1 MGGKGRTMSGYQVK
15 FEIGGLTPGPAAGE
29 AGPMIEFLCDPALAG
44 KIPAP
49 ERAIRFAPDWFK
61 RLNREMGMAY
71 ENGLPAMTAKACLP
85 MTDAFS
91 LGFVIPLPF
100 DVLIVVPE
108 DRMAIQMGWAE
119 GVPFQPLE
127 QHHPAQIGA
136 PEPPFERVMPLKF
149 INPWRIKVPDG
160 YSVLFVQPL
169 SRPDLPFTCFSGF
182 VDCDRFDTTVNLP
195 FAWTGPVGE
204 HVLPA
209 GTPIAQ
215 LIPIRRDTLI
225 KHDRARGSTPEELAD
240 QAAAQGKKYGEE
252 SAYMREWRVKK

>member
-1 MGGKGRTMSGYQVK
+1 MSGYK
-15 FEIGGLTPGPAAGE
+15 ISFGIGGMEPAA
-29 AGPMIEFLCDPALAG
+29 APAADSAAPVIEFLCDPELAG
-44 KIPAP
+44 KIPPP

-61 RLNREMGMAY
+61 RLNREMGMSY

-108 DRMAIQMGWAE
+108 DRVSIQMGWAE
-119 GVPFQPLE
+119 GLPFQPLE
-127 QHHPAQIGA
+127 QHHPGQIGA
-136 PEPPFERVMPLKF
+136 PEPPFQSVMPLKF
-149 INPWRIKVPDG
+149 INPWRIKVPGG

-225 KHDRARGSTPEELAD
+225 KQDIARASTAEELAE
-240 QAAAQGKKYGEE
+240 QAVARGKKYGEQ
-252 SAYMREWRVKK
+252 STYMREWRVKK